1 MEKLSIEE
9 ETVVDNQGIDLKKK
23 IKNIFGHL
31 DPNNPPDI
39 CPIRDVL
46 APVTDK
52 WSILIIIFLG
62 VYTTLRF
69 NELKRHI
76 YGISSKT
83 LTERLKLLKRDGYVL
98 RKMYPE
104 VPIRVEYQLTKFGY
118 QYLEQ
123 LLNLT
128 EWINS
133 AMPDIIKK
141 RHKFNVIIKK

>member
-1 MEKLSIEE
+1 MEKLSIEG

-23 IKNIFGHL
+23 IKNIFGQL

-52 WSILIIIFLG
+52 WSILVIIFLG
-62 VYTTLRF
+62 LYTTLRF
-69 NELKRHI
+69 NELKRHT
-76 YGISSKT
+76 YGISAKT

-141 RHKFNVIIKK
+141 RHKFNVIIIK